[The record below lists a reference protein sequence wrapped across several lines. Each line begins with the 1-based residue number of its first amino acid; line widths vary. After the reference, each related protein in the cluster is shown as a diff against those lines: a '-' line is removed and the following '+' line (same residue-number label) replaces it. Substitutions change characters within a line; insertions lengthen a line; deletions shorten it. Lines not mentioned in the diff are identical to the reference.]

1 MNIFDKICAGLAF
14 VLGAILIVLG
24 VVGLFTG
31 CKAHFVLPPVLG
43 AIPALLGWGI
53 VKPVIVAWRSPRR
66 PNAFND
72 GRSITKEAHE
82 SNGNDVSGFK
92 EF

>member
-1 MNIFDKICAGLAF
+1 VNIFDKICAGLAF

-31 CKAHFVLPPVLG
+31 CKAHFALPPVLG

-53 VKPVIVAWRSPRR
+53 VKSVIVAWKNARR
-66 PNAFND
+66 PDAFND
-72 GRSITKEAHE
+72 GRSITREAHE
-82 SNGNDVSGFK
+82 PNGNDVPGFK